1 MFESFWFTKI
11 KTKTANKSA
20 KIAPRESVKYKA
32 KSIIQTA
39 IFSFFVDF
47 LLKILLIKI
56 KIGARS
62 MLAKN
67 CGSIAKTL
75 GRTKPK
81 PCALHPAQRPQSD
94 QVP

>member
-1 MFESFWFTKI
+1 M
-11 KTKTANKSA
+11 
-20 KIAPRESVKYKA
+20 
-32 KSIIQTA
+32 
-39 IFSFFVDF
+39 DF

-75 GRTKPK
+75 GRTNPK
-81 PCALHPAQRPQSD
+81 PRALHPAQRPQSD